1 MKQTHASRKCFEPGM
16 SARLTLANCAW
27 KNVWRRRWR
36 ACLALSSSRTWIGAL
51 AAPVGIS
58 CGFGRE
64 SMNLMEMDK

>member
-16 SARLTLANCAW
+16 SARLTLANRAR
-27 KNVWRRRWR
+27 KNVWHRRRR
-36 ACLALSSSRTWIGAL
+36 TCLNRCSFGTWVGAL

-58 CGFGRE
+58 CGFERE